1 MGKLYYIMGKSASG
15 KDTMYKALLQ
25 EEEIRLLPVVLY
37 TTRPMREGESQ
48 GKEYWFID
56 EEELQDF
63 RKKKQILEERAYQ
76 TTKGIWRYATTWNSI
91 GQIHKKDYLAV
102 GTLES
107 YQMLKESLGEDRIVP
122 IYLQVDDGIRLQR
135 ALNRELLEEHPNYAE
150 ICRRY
155 LTDHE
160 DFSEEELLKS
170 RIQRRFNNES
180 FPECKQEILDYILGY
195 KSKD

>member
-15 KDTMYKALLQ
+15 KDTMYQALIK
-25 EEEIRLLPVVLY
+25 EEEIKLLPVVLY

-56 EEELQDF
+56 EEELKSF
-63 RKKKQILEERAYQ
+63 RKKKQILEERSYK
-76 TTKGIWRYATTWNSI
+76 TTKGIWRYATTWDSV
-91 GQIHKKDYLAV
+91 GQIHKKDYIAV

-107 YQMLKESLGEDRIVP
+107 YPKLKETLGEDRIVP
-122 IYLQVDDGIRLQR
+122 IYLEVDDGIRLQR
-135 ALNRELLEEHPNYAE
+135 ALNRELLEENPNYAE

-160 DFSEEELLKS
+160 DFSEDALQKS
-170 RIQRRFNNES
+170 GITRRFNNES
-180 FPECKQEILDYILGY
+180 FPECKQQILDYILELKG
-195 KSKD
+195 KN